1 MKTLRTVSALIVTVA
16 MIAVM
21 AIGAFAAENYDW
33 NLLNI
38 DYSSEADLEK
48 AKIQQGASYA
58 VKDGVLRINRNGTNE
73 DHYFDLPEM
82 KTSGKVVIST
92 KFRTNSYNV
101 ALRINGANNSLKFNI
116 CVNGEK
122 NLYIKG
128 SANIVAENIADEK
141 WHELN
146 AVVDLDAKTIVLTVD
161 GGTPFNGTFAG
172 HSQAGNVDGVA
183 RVFWHVNSAAAEG
196 GYLDVDYFRISDGK
210 IAQGGSDSG
219 SGSTDKPGTP
229 ETSDATFVA
238 LSLRQAPS
246 LPLSR
251 QKSAESNTVK
261 QYRRYA
267 PVKTPAYLRQNRRTN
282 EKNYCTTCR
291 SSYLRR
297 MHSLHGR
304 E

>member
-58 VKDGVLRINRNGTNE
+58 VKDGVLRINRNGANE
-73 DHYFDLPEM
+73 DHYYDLAEM

-92 KFRTNSYNV
+92 KFRTNSMNV

-116 CVNGEK
+116 CVNGQK
-122 NLYIKG
+122 NLFIKG

-196 GYLDVDYFRISDGK
+196 GYLEVDYFRISDGK

-238 LSLRQAPS
+238 VTILAAGAVVTAFAAKKHR
-246 LPLSR
+246 
-251 QKSAESNTVK
+251 K
-261 QYRRYA
+261 
-267 PVKTPAYLRQNRRTN
+267 
-282 EKNYCTTCR
+282 
-291 SSYLRR
+291 
-297 MHSLHGR
+297 
-304 E
+304 

>member
-92 KFRTNSYNV
+92 KFRTNSPNV

-122 NLYIKG
+122 NLFIKG
-128 SANIVAENIADEK
+128 SANIVAENVADEK

-146 AVVDLDAKTIVLTVD
+146 AVVDLDAKD
-161 GGTPFNGTFAG
+161 
-172 HSQAGNVDGVA
+172 HC
-183 RVFWHVNSAAAEG
+183 
-196 GYLDVDYFRISDGK
+196 SDG
-210 IAQGGSDSG
+210 
-219 SGSTDKPGTP
+219 
-229 ETSDATFVA
+229 
-238 LSLRQAPS
+238 
-246 LPLSR
+246 
-251 QKSAESNTVK
+251 
-261 QYRRYA
+261 
-267 PVKTPAYLRQNRRTN
+267 
-282 EKNYCTTCR
+282 
-291 SSYLRR
+291 
-297 MHSLHGR
+297 
-304 E
+304 